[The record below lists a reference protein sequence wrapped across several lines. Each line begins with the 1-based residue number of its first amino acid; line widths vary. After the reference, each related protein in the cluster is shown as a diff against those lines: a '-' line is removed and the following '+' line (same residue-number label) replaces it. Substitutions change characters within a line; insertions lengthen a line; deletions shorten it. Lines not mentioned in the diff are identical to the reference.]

1 VHLYL
6 PKTDAQID
14 SGVEPDA
21 DGDATAGPAATILV
35 VDDDPDMRH
44 VLVASL
50 ETLGYQVLEAVD
62 GPAGLEALAAGSPD
76 LMVVDFAMPG
86 MNGAEVA
93 RAARERRPD
102 LPIVFAS
109 GYADTAA
116 IESVAGH
123 NALILR
129 KPFRMDDLQAIVAE
143 TLNGLA

>member
-1 VHLYL
+1 L
-6 PKTDAQID
+6 A
-14 SGVEPDA
+14 
-21 DGDATAGPAATILV
+21 
-35 VDDDPDMRH
+35 
-44 VLVASL
+44 
-50 ETLGYQVLEAVD
+50 
-62 GPAGLEALAAGSPD
+62 ALAAGSPD
-76 LMVVDFAMPG
+76 LMLVDFAMPG

-123 NALILR
+123 NAPILR
-129 KPFRMDDLQAIVAE
+129 KPFRVDDLQAIVAE